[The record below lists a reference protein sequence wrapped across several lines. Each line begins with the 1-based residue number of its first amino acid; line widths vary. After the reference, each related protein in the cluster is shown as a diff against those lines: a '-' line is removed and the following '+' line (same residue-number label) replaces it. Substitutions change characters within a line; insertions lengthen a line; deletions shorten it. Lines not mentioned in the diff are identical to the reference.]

1 MGDPL
6 DELPLAVEPLDHR
19 EHCRL
24 PPDVVDALG
33 LEVGQQVLLRSDERC
48 ALYTVAGTADV
59 VQVAPDGHERLDAD
73 GPVQV
78 AGDVFVPDDGPAVG
92 SFEEALVEG
101 HDGLAIVAP
110 HGGEIEA
117 YTDVQAERLADR
129 LGATAW
135 VCRGTWS
142 GWEAFD
148 RWHITANAVHPA
160 SFPALGRIADRGFD
174 RAVSFHAWLQSGVG
188 VGGAAPESVREAV
201 RDAIADAVDGEYD
214 VFLVEDP
221 KYRGDRPE
229 NVVNWLTADGQS
241 GIQLEQGGQ
250 VRSAYGEEIVDAVA
264 EVLGGLE
271 G

>member
-6 DELPLAVEPLDHR
+6 EELPLAVEPTDHR

-24 PPDVVDALG
+24 PVEVIEALG
-33 LEVGQQVLLRSDERC
+33 LREGQQVLLRSGEHC
-48 ALYTVAGTADV
+48 ALYTVAGTADA
-59 VQVAPDGHERLDAD
+59 VQVDPEGRDRLDAD
-73 GPVQV
+73 GPVEV
-78 AGDVFVPDDGPAVG
+78 AADLFVRDDGPVVG

-101 HDGLAIVAP
+101 HDGLAALAP

-117 YTDVQAERLADR
+117 YTDVQAERLAER

-188 VGGAAPESVREAV
+188 VGGAASLPVREAV

-221 KYRGDRPE
+221 KYRGDKPE
-229 NVVNWLTADGQS
+229 NVVNWLTHDGQS

-264 EVLGGLE
+264 DALDGLSE
-271 G
+271 

>member
-1 MGDPL
+1 MGSPL
-6 DELPLAVEPLDHR
+6 DGLPLAVEPLGHR

-24 PPDVVDALG
+24 PGGVMDALD
-33 LEVGQQVLLRSDERC
+33 LVAGQQVRLRSGEHC
-48 ALYTVAGTADV
+48 ALYTVVGTADA
-59 VQVAPDGHERLDAD
+59 VQVAPDGRDRLGAG
-73 GPVQV
+73 GPVEV
-78 AGDVFVPDDGPAVG
+78 AGDVFVPDDGPVVG
-92 SFEEALVEG
+92 SFEEAAVDG
-101 HDGLAIVAP
+101 HDGLAVVAP

-117 YTDVQAERLADR
+117 YTDVQAERLAER

-148 RWHITANAVHPA
+148 RWHVTANALHPA

-188 VGGAAPESVREAV
+188 VGGAAPLTVREAV
-201 RDAIADAVDGEYD
+201 RDAIADAVDGDYD

-221 KYRGDRPE
+221 AYRGDKPE
-229 NVVNWLTADGQS
+229 NVVNWLTADGAS

-264 EVLGGLE
+264 DALEGLE

>member
-1 MGDPL
+1 MGDA
-6 DELPLAVEPLDHR
+6 DEELPLAVEPLDHR

-24 PPDVVDALG
+24 PEAVVNALD
-33 LEVGQQVLLRSDERC
+33 LEVGQQVLLRTGEHC
-48 ALYTVAGTADV
+48 ALYTIVGTAES
-59 VQVAPDGHERLDAD
+59 VQVHPDGLDRLGAD

-78 AGDVFVPDDGPAVG
+78 AGDVFVPEDGPTVG

-101 HDGLAIVAP
+101 DDALAAVAP

-135 VCRGTWS
+135 VCRGTWT

-148 RWHITANAVHPA
+148 RWHITANALHPA
-160 SFPALGRIADRGFD
+160 SFPGLGRIADRGFD

-188 VGGAAPESVREAV
+188 VGGAASPSVREAV
-201 RDAIADAVDGEYD
+201 RDAVDEAVDGEFD

-229 NVVNWLTADGQS
+229 NVVNWLTADGAS
-241 GIQLEQGGQ
+241 GVQLEQGGQ
-250 VRSAYGEEIVDAVA
+250 VRSAYGEEIVAAVA
-264 EVLGGLE
+264 DALE
-271 G
+271 EQTE